1 MRSPLFFKVIIK
13 FLNFFLIQ
21 KKFKDMIKER
31 INTLCF
37 NKNGFHYNQN
47 PFKVRLRTEI
57 QPVIIYLLPID
68 GMNSKSEVNKWE
80 MK

>member
-1 MRSPLFFKVIIK
+1 
-13 FLNFFLIQ
+13 
-21 KKFKDMIKER
+21 MIKER

-57 QPVIIYLLPID
+57 QSVIIYLLPID
-68 GMNSKSEVNKWE
+68 GMNSKREVNKWE